1 MSGTAAKEE
10 VIEIDCKDLVP
21 RSDNRMLDRSLVSDI
36 ADSLERTGQAAPMIV
51 RGLMGGKY
59 ELVDGHHRLAAK
71 QLAAKRYP
79 GNLAHRK
86 ASCIVRN
93 LTDAEAEIVML
104 VANIQKPISIA
115 DRGRLFER
123 IGIQIDEL
131 RDLNPDAYR
140 GMDRGRAIAAC
151 ASENGAPV
159 SKATVYRSINEAH
172 AEDGTHEYA
181 GMTKG
186 QRKAVSRM
194 RTQQRKAAAK
204 VLSDKGSVALD
215 SWIDDVT
222 SDEDQTALNTCLRRI
237 RSAASEIRRLEKR
250 GTRLDPCIA
259 DVLIAIEKGFDPAR

>member
-1 MSGTAAKEE
+1 MSGTAVKEE
-10 VIEIDCKDLVP
+10 VVEIACKDLVP
-21 RSDNRMLDRSLVSDI
+21 RSDNRALDYDLISDI
-36 ADSLERTGQAAPMIV
+36 ADSFERAGQAAPMIV
-51 RGLMGGKY
+51 RKLMGGRY
-59 ELVDGHHRLAAK
+59 ELVDGHHRHAAK

-79 GNLAHRK
+79 GNPAHRK

-93 LTDAEAEIVML
+93 LTDTEAEIVML

-115 DRGRLFER
+115 NRGRLFER

-194 RTQQRKAAAK
+194 RTQQRKTAAK
-204 VLSDKGSVALD
+204 VLSEKGSAALD
-215 SWIDDVT
+215 SWIDDIT
-222 SDEDQTALNTCLRRI
+222 SDEDQTALNACLRRI
-237 RSAASEIRRLEKR
+237 RSAASEARRLEKR
-250 GTRLDPCIA
+250 GAKIDPLIA
-259 DVLIAIEKGFDPAR
+259 DVLVAIEKAAARAR